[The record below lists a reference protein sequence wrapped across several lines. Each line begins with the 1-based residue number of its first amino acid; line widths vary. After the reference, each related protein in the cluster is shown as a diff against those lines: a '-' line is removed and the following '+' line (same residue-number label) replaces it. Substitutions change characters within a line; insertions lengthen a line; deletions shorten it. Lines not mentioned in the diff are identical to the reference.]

1 MANTLLVV
9 QLAIFLVLI
18 TGWAMTSMSYRVA
31 RGRSYRALAGDER
44 FGDDIQ
50 ATLNAIE
57 AERMVTAVKKKDPA
71 YQGLK
76 VKERKRLSKE
86 QRRTIFRAEAKARD
100 EYLQTASLG
109 IFHYII
115 IFVVFSVLG
124 LLAEEIWMW
133 VSVGNTE
140 SRVGVVWGPFSP
152 LYGFGALMFT
162 IVLWNFRGCRWYEI
176 LLVSMG
182 LGAALEQTTGMA
194 MEYFWHAQSWTY
206 IGLVDA
212 ITQWVSWT
220 TVALW
225 GVIGLFY
232 TKVLMPELVW
242 HIGEPSRPAQTVIV
256 GVLVAFMTLDLLMT
270 AYSFYRLEQRSLG
283 IPAQNAI
290 DAYVDYH
297 FNDEFIADRFQ
308 NLVVGE
314 QLEPNDRSKWNF

>member
-9 QLAIFLVLI
+9 QLAVFLVLI
-18 TGWAMTSMSYRVA
+18 TGWAMRSMSYRIA

-50 ATLNAIE
+50 STLNAIE
-57 AERMVTAVKKKDPA
+57 RERLGAAVRVSDDA
-71 YQGLK
+71 YEGLK
-76 VKERKRLSKE
+76 VKRRPHLSRE
-86 QRRTIFRAEAKARD
+86 QRRSIFQAEMKTRD

-115 IFVVFSVLG
+115 IFIAFSVIG
-124 LLAEEIWMW
+124 LVAEEIWMW
-133 VSVGNTE
+133 VSLGSTE

-162 IVLWNFRGCRWYEI
+162 IVLWNFRTCRWYEV
-176 LLVSMG
+176 LPVSMG

-206 IGLVDA
+206 IGLPDA

-220 TVALW
+220 TVCLW
-225 GVIGLFY
+225 GVIGLVY
-232 TKVLMPELVW
+232 SKLVMPELVW
-242 HIGEPSRPAQTVIV
+242 RIGEPSSRMQTVLV

-283 IPAQNAI
+283 IPAQNPI

-297 FNDEFIADRFQ
+297 FNDQFIEDRFQ
-308 NLVVGE
+308 NLVVGQ
-314 QLEPNDRSKWNF
+314 QLDPNDRSQWRI